1 VMPWSG
7 RGGRKAKRLTLART
21 GRPTAGTQRND
32 LADSRRPAY
41 GMGTKFFA
49 AACDCCRKLVAVPR
63 LTVLR
68 PHTRTQK
75 GGVDG
80 S

>member
-21 GRPTAGTQRND
+21 DRPTAGTRRND
-32 LADSRRPAY
+32 LADSGRPAY
-41 GMGTKFFA
+41 GIGTEFFA
-49 AACDCCRKLVAVPR
+49 AACDCWHKLVAVPR
-63 LTVLR
+63 LTELR
-68 PHTRTQK
+68 QHTRTQK